1 LTGGSADDEF
11 TEIGYPIAT
20 EADQKMKRTPDLI
33 DQFTNL
39 VLGADEPQRLAERT
53 VEIILSLTH
62 GRCAAVFR
70 IDAGRLVLFA
80 SRGVDQ
86 AALDAAHADWN
97 ARAAALASGE
107 MFYAPTASESGA
119 PEARAAVPI
128 RSDDAVVGILY
139 VDSAESHFLDAAD
152 CQRLVKFTRILAR
165 ALAAPAMPAGER
177 PRGWERYL
185 ERTSVEDMERERL
198 LLLLERNEWNIARV
212 ARLMQVTR
220 RTVYLRLARYGVAR
234 ERVRKGRPAIAR

>member
-1 LTGGSADDEF
+1 
-11 TEIGYPIAT
+11 
-20 EADQKMKRTPDLI
+20 MKKTPDLI

-70 IDAGRLVLFA
+70 VDGDRMTLFA
-80 SRGVDQ
+80 SRGLDQ
-86 AALDAAHADWN
+86 AALDAAHADWK
-97 ARAAALASGE
+97 AHAATLASGE
-107 MFYAPTASESGA
+107 MFYAPTAPAGGG

-128 RSDDAVVGILY
+128 RGDDLVVGILY
-139 VDSAESHFLDAAD
+139 VDSAEPHFLDAGD
-152 CQRLVKFTRILAR
+152 CQRLVKFNRILAR
-165 ALAAPAMPAGER
+165 ALAAPMVAPAGER

-185 ERTSVEDMERERL
+185 ERTSVDDMERERL

-220 RTVYLRLARYGVAR
+220 RTVYLRLARYGVPR
-234 ERVRKGRPAIAR
+234 EHVRKGRPAVAR

>member
-1 LTGGSADDEF
+1 
-11 TEIGYPIAT
+11 
-20 EADQKMKRTPDLI
+20 MKKTPDLI

-70 IDAGRLVLFA
+70 IDGGRLTLFA

-86 AALDAAHADWN
+86 VALDAAHADWQAHAATL
-97 ARAAALASGE
+97 ARGE
-107 MFYAPTASESGA
+107 MFYAPTANGGG
-119 PEARAAVPI
+119 PEARVSAPI

-139 VDSAESHFLDAAD
+139 VDSAEPHFLDAGD
-152 CQRLVKFTRILAR
+152 CQRLVKFNRILAR
-165 ALAAPAMPAGER
+165 ALAAPAIPAGDR
-177 PRGWERYL
+177 PKGWERYL
-185 ERTSVEDMERERL
+185 ERTSVDDMERERL

-220 RTVYLRLARYGVAR
+220 RTVYLRLARYGVPR
-234 ERVRKGRPAIAR
+234 ERVRKGRPALVR

>member
-1 LTGGSADDEF
+1 
-11 TEIGYPIAT
+11 
-20 EADQKMKRTPDLI
+20 MKKTPDLI

-39 VLGADEPQRLAERT
+39 VLGADEPQKLAERT
-53 VEIILSLTH
+53 VEIILTLTH

-70 IDAGRLVLFA
+70 LDADRLTLFA

-86 AALDAAHADWN
+86 VALDAAHADWQ
-97 ARAAALASGE
+97 AHAATLASGE
-107 MFYAPTASESGA
+107 MFYAPTAPAGGG

-139 VDSAESHFLDAAD
+139 VDGAEPHFLDAGD
-152 CQRLVKFTRILAR
+152 CQRLVKFTRVLAR
-165 ALAAPAMPAGER
+165 ALAAPVPPAGDR

-185 ERTSVEDMERERL
+185 EQTSVDDMERERL

-220 RTVYLRLARYGVAR
+220 RTIYLRLARYGVPR
-234 ERVRKGRPAIAR
+234 ERVRKGRPVVAR

>member
-1 LTGGSADDEF
+1 
-11 TEIGYPIAT
+11 
-20 EADQKMKRTPDLI
+20 MKKSPDLI

-70 IDAGRLVLFA
+70 VDGGRLTLFA
-80 SRGVDQ
+80 SRGLDQ
-86 AALDAAHADWN
+86 AALDAAHADWQ
-97 ARAAALASGE
+97 RHAATLAGGE
-107 MFYAPTASESGA
+107 MFYAPTSGGPG

-128 RSDDAVVGILY
+128 RGEDGVLGILY
-139 VDSAESHFLDAAD
+139 VDSAEPHFLDAAD
-152 CQRLVKFTRILAR
+152 CQRLVKFNRILAR
-165 ALAAPAMPAGER
+165 ALAAPKAAAADR

-185 ERTSVEDMERERL
+185 EKTSVDDMERERL

-220 RTVYLRLARYGVAR
+220 RTVYLRLARYGVPR
-234 ERVRKGRPAIAR
+234 ERVRKGRPATVR

>member
-1 LTGGSADDEF
+1 
-11 TEIGYPIAT
+11 
-20 EADQKMKRTPDLI
+20 MKKTPDLI

-70 IDAGRLVLFA
+70 VDADRLTLFA
-80 SRGVDQ
+80 SRGLDQ
-86 AALDAAHADWN
+86 AALDAAHADWKTH
-97 ARAAALASGE
+97 AATLASGE
-107 MFYAPTASESGA
+107 MFYAPTAPAGDG

-128 RSDDAVVGILY
+128 RNDDGVVGILY
-139 VDSAESHFLDAAD
+139 VDSAEPHFLDAAD

-165 ALAAPAMPAGER
+165 ALAAPVTPASAGER

-185 ERTSVEDMERERL
+185 ERTSVDDMERERL

-220 RTVYLRLARYGVAR
+220 RTVYLRLARYGVPR
-234 ERVRKGRPAIAR
+234 ERVRKGRPVAAR

>member
-1 LTGGSADDEF
+1 
-11 TEIGYPIAT
+11 
-20 EADQKMKRTPDLI
+20 MKKTDLI

-70 IDAGRLVLFA
+70 IDEGRLTLFA
-80 SRGVDQ
+80 SRGLDQ
-86 AALDAAHADWN
+86 AALDAAHADWKSH
-97 ARAAALASGE
+97 AASLASGE
-107 MFYAPTASESGA
+107 MFYAPTAAGDGPA
-119 PEARAAVPI
+119 ARAAVPI
-128 RSDDAVVGILY
+128 SGDGGVAGILY
-139 VDSAESHFLDAAD
+139 LDSAEAHFLDAAD
-152 CQRLVKFTRILAR
+152 CQRLVKFNLILAR
-165 ALAAPAMPAGER
+165 ALSAPATAAGER

-185 ERTSVEDMERERL
+185 ERTSVDEMERERL

-220 RTVYLRLARYGVAR
+220 RTVYLRLARYGVPR
-234 ERVRKGRPAIAR
+234 ERVRKGRPAVAR

>member
-1 LTGGSADDEF
+1 
-11 TEIGYPIAT
+11 
-20 EADQKMKRTPDLI
+20 MKKTPDLI

-70 IDAGRLVLFA
+70 VDEGRLALFA

-86 AALDAAHADWN
+86 AALDAAHADWK
-97 ARAAALASGE
+97 AHAATLAGGE
-107 MFYAPTASESGA
+107 MFYAATAPDGGGPA
-119 PEARAAVPI
+119 ARASVPI
-128 RSDDAVVGILY
+128 RSEDAVAGILY
-139 VDSAESHFLDAAD
+139 VDSAEPHFLDAAD
-152 CQRLVKFTRILAR
+152 CQRLVKFNRILAR
-165 ALAAPAMPAGER
+165 ALATPVTPAGER

-185 ERTSVEDMERERL
+185 ERTSVDDMERERL

-220 RTVYLRLARYGVAR
+220 RTVYLRLARYGVPR
-234 ERVRKGRPAIAR
+234 ERVRKGRPVTAR

>member
-1 LTGGSADDEF
+1 
-11 TEIGYPIAT
+11 
-20 EADQKMKRTPDLI
+20 MKRTPDLI

-53 VEIILSLTH
+53 AEIVLSLTH

-70 IDAGRLVLFA
+70 VDDGRLTLFA

-86 AALDAAHADWN
+86 AALDTAHADWK
-97 ARAAALASGE
+97 AHAATLASGE
-107 MFYAPTASESGA
+107 MFYAPTAPAGGG
-119 PEARAAVPI
+119 PEARASVPI
-128 RSDDAVVGILY
+128 RGDDAVVGILY
-139 VDSAESHFLDAAD
+139 VDSAEPHFLDAAD
-152 CQRLVKFTRILAR
+152 CQRLVKFNRILAR
-165 ALAAPAMPAGER
+165 ALVAPAAPGGER

-220 RTVYLRLARYGVAR
+220 RTVYLRLARYGVPR
-234 ERVRKGRPAIAR
+234 ERVRKGRPAVAR